1 MTVGAFFEVTKDIN
15 FFLNYACTG
24 VALAAI
30 FLGVLIYSSKSIK
43 SQGLPQGVLLS
54 FVLILEIVIAILIFW
69 LLPIPFVKLFRYAET
84 ESIVRWTA
92 IALIVIAHF
101 SSQKHS
107 EKRGLNSAILH
118 LVILGIGWFVNR
130 WVGIFLFSL
139 PLLGIFYYAAYRI
152 ALVVIPASKPED
164 AHEKNQR
171 TLVFLSYV
179 WGLQMPLWNV
189 TAINAKEAE
198 KKIDGKPS
206 LPFFPGMIRTDSHQV
221 VGIMN
226 GNTFRV
232 EGPGVIFTRKGDQP
246 FEVVDLRNQTRT
258 SKIRAFSREGIP
270 FLADV
275 SVTFAID
282 REEWALGVYHQ
293 LGHVNPFLKDGKEL
307 NHNKGRLFPYS
318 QARVK
323 AALSFRSRR
332 AKFSSETEC
341 WDDHV
346 LAAAEQ
352 AVRETLAER
361 SIKDLWQARENENS
375 NASEAI
381 TKNIKNLIE
390 NPLREKGIRLLNAK
404 TSGFIFS
411 DQKERDKKDEV
422 IEQQIATWSVERER
436 ELEIARADAL
446 AEAERIEQEA
456 RVYARSVLLTAITE
470 GLEQAQEHH
479 PEKDQE
485 AIAQVYLDALKNM
498 IDQQSDVKYKSE
510 AIEEL
515 RKERD
520 KFLSRNS
527 GK

>member
-1 MTVGAFFEVTKDIN
+1 MAGT
-15 FFLNYACTG
+15 
-24 VALAAI
+24 
-30 FLGVLIYSSKSIK
+30 
-43 SQGLPQGVLLS
+43 
-54 FVLILEIVIAILIFW
+54 
-69 LLPIPFVKLFRYAET
+69 
-84 ESIVRWTA
+84 
-92 IALIVIAHF
+92 
-101 SSQKHS
+101 
-107 EKRGLNSAILH
+107 
-118 LVILGIGWFVNR
+118 
-130 WVGIFLFSL
+130 
-139 PLLGIFYYAAYRI
+139 
-152 ALVVIPASKPED
+152 
-164 AHEKNQR
+164 
-171 TLVFLSYV
+171 
-179 WGLQMPLWNV
+179 
-189 TAINAKEAE
+189 
-198 KKIDGKPS
+198 
-206 LPFFPGMIRTDSHQV
+206 
-221 VGIMN
+221 
-226 GNTFRV
+226 
-232 EGPGVIFTRKGDQP
+232 
-246 FEVVDLRNQTRT
+246 
-258 SKIRAFSREGIP
+258 
-270 FLADV
+270 
-275 SVTFAID
+275 
-282 REEWALGVYHQ
+282 
-293 LGHVNPFLKDGKEL
+293 
-307 NHNKGRLFPYS
+307 
-318 QARVK
+318 
-323 AALSFRSRR
+323 
-332 AKFSSETEC
+332 
-341 WDDHV
+341 
-346 LAAAEQ
+346 
-352 AVRETLAER
+352 
-361 SIKDLWQARENENS
+361 RENENS